1 MCKIRKID
9 TVKTETVNFMKSIQ
23 CTLNYTSYTI
33 KLLSYNIIK
42 NQYDSYLSRAG
53 MRQVMRYRI

>member
-1 MCKIRKID
+1 MCKIRKIK
-9 TVKTETVNFMKSIQ
+9 TVKIETVNFINSIQ
-23 CTLNYTSYTI
+23 FRLRNIAYTM
-33 KLLSYNIIK
+33 KLQSYNIIK